1 MSVAKNYLYNVLYQ
15 VLTLIIPIITVPYV
29 ANVLGATGVGINA
42 YSAAT
47 VQYFV
52 LFGMIGVS
60 LYGNRTIATV
70 RDNSEN
76 LGRKFW
82 EIYILQIIT
91 CGIATVAY
99 FLFVIIFVKENTNIY
114 LVQSL
119 YIISAAIDISWL
131 FMGLEEFKKTVT
143 RNTIVKIIGVI
154 CIFAF
159 VKRAEDL
166 ILYVAI
172 LAISNFLGQLVLW
185 GYLKKIINFKII
197 RLIKF
202 KDMMKNLNPM
212 LLLFVPQ
219 IAVQIYTVLNKT
231 MLGFISTEAEVG
243 IFDNSEKIIKITLAV
258 VTSLGTVMLPRISN
272 EFAKGRLEKVND
284 YIYKSINFVSIISIP
299 MAFGMASIAK
309 EFVGWFLPQDFYK
322 CAIVIPTL
330 SFIII
335 FIAWSNVLGIQYMLP
350 SGLNKEFTISVTIGA
365 VVNLI
370 LNLFLIPRFQSVGA
384 GISTF
389 ISEATVT
396 IIQIYV
402 LRKKLKFL
410 NVISEILKY
419 IVAGLFMVILVRIIG
434 NNLGISIFT
443 TLAQITL
450 GGIAYLIM
458 LIIIRSSFIMEVYK
472 MLRSKFKLS
481 GN

>member
-1 MSVAKNYLYNVLYQ
+1 
-15 VLTLIIPIITVPYV
+15 
-29 ANVLGATGVGINA
+29 
-42 YSAAT
+42 
-47 VQYFV
+47 
-52 LFGMIGVS
+52 
-60 LYGNRTIATV
+60 
-70 RDNSEN
+70 
-76 LGRKFW
+76 
-82 EIYILQIIT
+82 
-91 CGIATVAY
+91 
-99 FLFVIIFVKENTNIY
+99 
-114 LVQSL
+114 
-119 YIISAAIDISWL
+119 
-131 FMGLEEFKKTVT
+131 
-143 RNTIVKIIGVI
+143 
-154 CIFAF
+154 
-159 VKRAEDL
+159 
-166 ILYVAI
+166 
-172 LAISNFLGQLVLW
+172 
-185 GYLKKIINFKII
+185 
-197 RLIKF
+197 
-202 KDMMKNLNPM
+202 
-212 LLLFVPQ
+212 
-219 IAVQIYTVLNKT
+219 
-231 MLGFISTEAEVG
+231 
-243 IFDNSEKIIKITLAV
+243 
-258 VTSLGTVMLPRISN
+258 MLPRISN

>member
-322 CAIVIPTL
+322 CAIVIPIL
-330 SFIII
+330 SFIIV

-419 IVAGLFMVILVRIIG
+419 IVAGLFMVILVRVIG